1 MSSKLRFLLALMIFF
16 CALIVPDISFSQEAT
31 GRIDGRVVRPDGNG
45 VGGVSVVLNE
55 TGATDITKST
65 GTFSF
70 QDVPPG
76 TYTVTLALGENTI
89 TVSPV
94 EVTAGATTELEQKVE
109 WEAGIAESMTV
120 VSASREVERIV
131 EAPAAITSVSEEE
144 IEQKASHGQLPKL
157 LEFTPGAEV
166 TQSGVYDYN
175 FNTRGFNSSLNRRV
189 ATLID
194 GRDPSVPFLGSQE
207 WAAIS
212 FPLDDIATL
221 ELLRGPSAALYGA
234 NASSGVLNLIT
245 KPPRYSQGVLG
256 RVTLGELDTVNT
268 DFRWAGA
275 LGGEWYSKVV
285 AGSRNSGDFTVSRNG
300 KAEYSVPCSP
310 PALTTDCLPQ
320 ERIPLERED
329 NNDIYFFG
337 ARVDKYLADDMTLTF
352 EGGYADI
359 AGPLFQTGIGRVQ
372 VVEAKRPWLRT
383 NFNTERFNILAYYN
397 GRKADRQLALSSGS
411 NLVLDES
418 NFVVEGQTN
427 WNFAENKIRLVL
439 GAQAGIEKIDSFD
452 PEVGAQ
458 SLIFEPIDADSQ
470 AVFGQVDWRL
480 TDKLKLVLAAR
491 GDFSSLHDE
500 QFSPKGSVVYAIDQ
514 NNNVRFTYNRAFQVA
529 NYSEFFLQANAAV
542 PVNLSALNAFC
553 APFGVDCG
561 FGITRVLALG
571 NEDLSV
577 ETIKSWEIGYSG
589 VLANRVFVTVDYY
602 NGESDNFITDLLPQ
616 LGTPLGRIN
625 PNFGPWQG
633 PPGLPDAIEA
643 AIRAAVPLLS
653 NNLDGSNI
661 LAAASYTNFGKV
673 DTQGIDIGF
682 NYFFNTEWTASF
694 TYSWFDFK
702 IRDSAP
708 GLDRILLPNSPENK
722 FSFGLGYKQD
732 RWDAAFSFRW
742 VDDFRWGVGPFQ
754 GDVESYSV
762 VDLVGNYLI
771 TDNWKVGVNVSNLLD
786 NEHWEAFGGDLLG
799 RRALVS
805 VSFLWQ

>member
-1 MSSKLRFLLALMIFF
+1 MSLKLRFLLSLMLFF
-16 CALIVPDISFSQEAT
+16 CSLFVSDIAVSQEAN
-31 GRIDGRVVRPDGNG
+31 GRIQGRVVRADGSG

-55 TGATDITKST
+55 TGATDITKGT
-65 GTFSF
+65 GEFSF

-89 TVSPV
+89 TMSPV
-94 EVTAGATTELEQKVE
+94 EVTAGATSEIEQKVE
-109 WEAGIAESMTV
+109 WAAGIAESMTV

-221 ELLRGPSAALYGA
+221 EFLRGPSAALYGA

-245 KPPRYSQGVLG
+245 KPPRYSQGLVG
-256 RVTLGELDTVNT
+256 RLTFGELDTVNT
-268 DFRWAGA
+268 DFRWAGS
-275 LGGEWYSKVV
+275 LGSDWYSKVV

-300 KAEYSVPCSP
+300 KAEYSVPCAP
-310 PALTTDCLPQ
+310 PARTTDCLPQ
-320 ERIPLERED
+320 ERVPLERED
-329 NNDIYFFG
+329 NNDVYFFG
-337 ARVDKYLADDMTLTF
+337 ARVDKYLTNDMSFTV

-372 VVEAKRPWLRT
+372 VVEAKRPWFRA
-383 NFNTERFNILAYYN
+383 NFNAERFNILAYYN
-397 GRKADRQLALSSGS
+397 GRKSDRQLALSSGT

-427 WNFAENKIRLVL
+427 WNLADNIRLVL
-439 GAQAGIEKIDSFD
+439 GAQAGVEKIDSFD
-452 PEVGAQ
+452 DAVGAQ
-458 SLIFEPIDADSQ
+458 TLIFEPIDADSQ
-470 AVFGQVDWRL
+470 AVFGQVDWRIIE
-480 TDKLKLVLAAR
+480 KLKIVLAAR
-491 GDFSSLHDE
+491 GDFSSLHDA
-500 QFSPKGSVVYAIDQ
+500 QFSPKGSAVYSIDQ
-514 NNNVRFTYNRAFQVA
+514 NNTVRLTYNRAFQVA
-529 NYSEFFLQANAAV
+529 NYSEFFLQANAAA
-542 PVNLSALNAFC
+542 PVNLSALNALC

-571 NEDLSV
+571 NEDLVV
-577 ETIKSWEIGYSG
+577 ETIKNWEIGYSG
-589 VLANRVFVTVDYY
+589 VLANKVFLTVDYY

-633 PPGLPDAIEA
+633 PAGLPDPIEA

-661 LAAASYTNFGKV
+661 IAAASYTNFGKV

-682 NYFFNTEWTASF
+682 NYFFHDDWTASF

-702 IRDSAP
+702 IRDSVP

-722 FSFGLGYKQD
+722 FSFGLSYNQD
-732 RWDAAFSFRW
+732 RWDAALTFRW

-771 TDNWKVGVNVSNLLD
+771 TENWKVGVNVSNLFD